1 MVVHLSVSSI
11 ILVNT
16 LTSIISATHD
26 EFSKSSI
33 LLLHQDMILR
43 KNEFISDEYYGG
55 IILLP
60 FPLSIFNIIFVPFY
74 FIIADKNKLK
84 FLNKI
89 LLYIGYSPLFLFST
103 TFYIFFELFIYPLA
117 FIKIIFIVLY
127 EVILG
132 NNHYQTK
139 SNSRLSNSFLGLLIL
154 ILYPF
159 WALIAMVLDL
169 ILYVKCLFF
178 DVVFDTYYHLENNEV
193 TPFILDKIGAIFD
206 DKNKRL
212 EIPLDKVIREYVD
225 RLGEFNINY
234 DFKNLLLLGQYPE
247 DNINLLKDYSV
258 FVKFIHQLKL
268 LNEYN
273 ESVLY
278 KKFLIK
284 LCESN
289 ANYVQIMK
297 HLQKIEKTDLISKEI
312 NNSEQ
317 EKLKVQNIYIKNSKK
332 LDIIK
337 TPSITEQELV
347 KKLNQNKILGNFE
360 KLPKLFYKRLSI
372 INLKSCYNALNQV
385 KNFEN
390 IGQTQNKIKNDSR
403 NIRKNISDILN
414 VINAKKITEDKK
426 RIKISDVKEKRFM
439 RQNSINVSTNTHP
452 TTKIQANKDKFVPT
466 DDIFKRSLSIT
477 SESIEKR

>member
-1 MVVHLSVSSI
+1 
-11 ILVNT
+11 
-16 LTSIISATHD
+16 
-26 EFSKSSI
+26 
-33 LLLHQDMILR
+33 
-43 KNEFISDEYYGG
+43 
-55 IILLP
+55 
-60 FPLSIFNIIFVPFY
+60 
-74 FIIADKNKLK
+74 
-84 FLNKI
+84 
-89 LLYIGYSPLFLFST
+89 
-103 TFYIFFELFIYPLA
+103 
-117 FIKIIFIVLY
+117 
-127 EVILG
+127 
-132 NNHYQTK
+132 
-139 SNSRLSNSFLGLLIL
+139 
-154 ILYPF
+154 
-159 WALIAMVLDL
+159 
-169 ILYVKCLFF
+169 
-178 DVVFDTYYHLENNEV
+178 
-193 TPFILDKIGAIFD
+193 
-206 DKNKRL
+206 
-212 EIPLDKVIREYVD
+212 
-225 RLGEFNINY
+225 
-234 DFKNLLLLGQYPE
+234 
-247 DNINLLKDYSV
+247 
-258 FVKFIHQLKL
+258 
-268 LNEYN
+268 
-273 ESVLY
+273 
-278 KKFLIK
+278 
-284 LCESN
+284 
-289 ANYVQIMK
+289 MK